1 MLIGMLI
8 LAFATLIPND
18 QIQTALL
25 TFYLSYCGSCQ
36 LLRQI
41 NGARAQL
48 SNFQG
53 PLLNIKE
60 LLKTDNKTYLKDGKV
75 QFFGITA
82 SY

>member
-1 MLIGMLI
+1 MIRSDSFVADI
-8 LAFATLIPND
+8 FICLAAD
-18 QIQTALL
+18 HA
-25 TFYLSYCGSCQ
+25 S
-36 LLRQI
+36 LRQI

-60 LLKTDNKTYLKDGKV
+60 LKTDNKTYLKDGKV